1 MNITLVKENYHWIM
15 ELHSEGLVAER
26 TVDNWGAAVDSVT
39 EELKDRQGV
48 KRMSYNTWHWDG
60 RREIEAREYITY
72 FYLKHS

>member
-15 ELHSEGLVAER
+15 ELHSEGSVSER
-26 TVDNWGAAVDSVT
+26 TVDNLMVAVDSVT
-39 EELKDRQGV
+39 EELKGRQGV

-60 RREIEAREYITY
+60 RRENEAREYITY